1 MCISYRPAGPRVGRL
16 TSHMDLPSL
25 PVSLRNCL
33 MASARSCPVLID
45 VRADHGPALPVPDTV
60 WLLTNA
66 PYSLVT
72 QSSDA
77 GLT

>member
-1 MCISYRPAGPRVGRL
+1 
-16 TSHMDLPSL
+16 
-25 PVSLRNCL
+25 
-33 MASARSCPVLID
+33 MASARSYPVLHD

-77 GLT
+77 GLM